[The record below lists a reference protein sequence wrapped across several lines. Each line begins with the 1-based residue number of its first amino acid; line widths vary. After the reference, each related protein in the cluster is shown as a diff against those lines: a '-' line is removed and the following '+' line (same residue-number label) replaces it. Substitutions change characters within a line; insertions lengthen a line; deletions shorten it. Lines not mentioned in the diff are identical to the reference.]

1 MILPWVLTCVG
12 LTILLLA
19 GDALVRGAV
28 NLSLRVGIPA
38 LIVSLTIVAF
48 GTSAPELLIGISAVI
63 EGKPGLALGNVVGS
77 NTANILLVLG
87 LPALLSRMHTSR
99 FDTRRS
105 YWMML
110 AASVGFIALAFLG
123 TLTWITGVILLC
135 GMALVLWDQTRS
147 ARAHVAQSRGEE
159 IADLEGADPDMPW
172 WQIGLFLALGLVG
185 LPFGAD
191 LLVENASIIAR
202 DFGVSDAVIGLTLVA
217 IGTSL
222 PELAKEDR
230 FAIHDE
236 MCRVLAAIHGVDLEA
251 TGLGLGGRDPRQATD
266 PIVHGDLSLHSVLL
280 SPLGRVKL
288 LPFACTAPAPHTATT
303 VPVGHAGVPMHV
315 APEVLAGGPSTPSSD
330 LWSLGHVL
338 YELLAPS
345 LPDGFDQGRAPMGWW
360 RLGLLPPLAE
370 LRRDVPAEISHLAVH
385 LLDADPGKRLAS
397 AEAVEEE
404 LLWALTNH
412 GERTIPRLG
421 DDDEPVERFPED
433 AITEHASRPW
443 SSATAARLGPDPDDA
458 TISTE
463 YLAAEADTEEV
474 PLLGDPAA
482 HQTEP
487 IGVLEV
493 PTSPHHGLQLIGAP
507 MAPDAS
513 AFTNTD
519 MNIEPLREVARA
531 QGRRPPLVPD
541 RDLWLE
547 PEANPVYIDSLE
559 MEAPADESL
568 EDLPAPSRPEVARP
582 TPAATEAST
591 PVHDAAPAPRPRREA
606 PARAARSET
615 AALYYLIGT
624 SLLFLAAVVMAVAL
638 FATR

>member
-159 IADLEGADPDMPW
+159 IADLDGADPDMPW

-222 PELAKEDR
+222 PELATTVMAALRQQADVALGNVIGSNIFNLLCIMGVTTLFGPVPVDSEFLR
-230 FAIHDE
+230 FDLWV
-236 MCRVLAAIHGVDLEA
+236 MLAASVILAPFVLMN
-251 TGLGLGGRDPRQATD
+251 RD
-266 PIVHGDLSLHSVLL
+266 
-280 SPLGRVKL
+280 LGRRWGAL
-288 LPFACTAPAPHTATT
+288 LTA
-303 VPVGHAGVPMHV
+303 
-315 APEVLAGGPSTPSSD
+315 L
-330 LWSLGHVL
+330 
-338 YELLAPS
+338 
-345 LPDGFDQGRAPMGWW
+345 
-360 RLGLLPPLAE
+360 
-370 LRRDVPAEISHLAVH
+370 
-385 LLDADPGKRLAS
+385 
-397 AEAVEEE
+397 
-404 LLWALTNH
+404 
-412 GERTIPRLG
+412 
-421 DDDEPVERFPED
+421 
-433 AITEHASRPW
+433 
-443 SSATAARLGPDPDDA
+443 
-458 TISTE
+458 
-463 YLAAEADTEEV
+463 YLAYLV
-474 PLLGDPAA
+474 V
-482 HQTEP
+482 
-487 IGVLEV
+487 VL
-493 PTSPHHGLQLIGAP
+493 Q
-507 MAPDAS
+507 
-513 AFTNTD
+513 
-519 MNIEPLREVARA
+519 
-531 QGRRPPLVPD
+531 
-541 RDLWLE
+541 
-547 PEANPVYIDSLE
+547 
-559 MEAPADESL
+559 
-568 EDLPAPSRPEVARP
+568 
-582 TPAATEAST
+582 
-591 PVHDAAPAPRPRREA
+591 
-606 PARAARSET
+606 
-615 AALYYLIGT
+615 
-624 SLLFLAAVVMAVAL
+624 
-638 FATR
+638 